1 MGGHI
6 FPDTK
11 TIFMLYGKI
20 KKDSIGGK
28 QTCIYGHFRN
38 DIAYQWGK
46 EVLSSSF
53 LLSLMVLEKLV
64 ISLSKLNSLS

>member
-1 MGGHI
+1 MA
-6 FPDTK
+6 K
-11 TIFMLYGKI
+11 LR
-20 KKDSIGGK
+20 KDSIGGK

-64 ISLSKLNSLS
+64 ISLSKLNSQLINLLHEPRKGDAT